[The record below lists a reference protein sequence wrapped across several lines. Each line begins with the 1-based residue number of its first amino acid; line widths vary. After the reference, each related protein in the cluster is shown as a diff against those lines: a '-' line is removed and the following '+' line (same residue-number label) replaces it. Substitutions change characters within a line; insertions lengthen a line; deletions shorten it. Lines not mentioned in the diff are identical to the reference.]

1 MMDLHDRPHRLR
13 VNEQLTLSVLW
24 FSLNFQNAALL
35 PIVIPTQII
44 LFVSGEVGNAR
55 QATFLGWISTVG
67 ATLTLFVPPLIGMLS
82 DRTTGNWGRRRPY
95 ILSGGLLMA
104 FGGIILGFANT
115 IGFFIMGLVVFQL
128 AVNATTAGYQ
138 SLIPDRVPEEQ
149 RGTASGYLGM
159 MTILGNVCS
168 LALAAWLF
176 SQVSSASPSSAAIHQ
191 GAMLFYVLS
200 GIVLLAGVLI
210 TIVGVHEVPLTPA
223 QVTSIQ
229 AASPAKFRW
238 RAWFDHNWVQ
248 PWRDRNFTWVFLTR
262 FFVMLGLTLF
272 MTFIEYYFA
281 IVAHVSN
288 PVQATAGIAV
298 LALLGAVFSAFL
310 LGILSDR
317 TGRVRIVSLSTS
329 CMALAALAFVVF
341 PNAFVLWPLGLLFG
355 IGYGAYTSVDWAL
368 TVDALPSLNTVGKD
382 MGIWNASSTLPAILG
397 PLIGTIIFAIASAFG
412 QTQSAYRA
420 IFALAAFV
428 MVLGAVFILKV
439 REKRESRRDT
449 GKPQTAQ
456 RSISVGWKLAFRT
469 RAGKARGFMRFW
481 PFWEWFTLTIWRV
494 KPVPHAPNGLF
505 ELRFIRYHGRPIDLP
520 DGTHIRKGD
529 RIGELHF
536 HNQALLEA
544 ATHNSPWGLLR
555 MMMQDLRALADW
567 TQEQDFPKDLR
578 ALFGVTLLSRAS
590 TRLGFTIRERPWN
603 LLAWFDR
610 VFMTGLLVLY
620 NEKGLERLLQGST
633 YGSYPQEAWMSRAEL
648 LKRYGSDRSTTG
660 NVTEGTAPHQ

>member
-1 MMDLHDRPHRLR
+1 MMDLHDHPHHLT
-13 VNEQLTLSVLW
+13 VNEQLTLSLLW

-35 PIVIPTQII
+35 PIVIPTQIV

-55 QATFLGWISTVG
+55 QATLLGWVSTAG
-67 ATLTLFVPPLIGMLS
+67 AIITLFVPPLIGMLS
-82 DRTTGNWGRRRPY
+82 DRTTSSWGRRRPY

-104 FGGIILGFANT
+104 FGGIILGFANN
-115 IGFFIMGLVVFQL
+115 IGFFILGLVVFQL

-176 SQVSSASPSSAAIHQ
+176 GQVSSVSPSMATIHQ

-210 TIVGVHEVPLTPA
+210 TVVSVHEVPYTLA
-223 QVTSIQ
+223 QVTSTQ
-229 AASPAKFRW
+229 ATGTDTFRW
-238 RAWFDHNWVQ
+238 RAWFDRNWIEL
-248 PWRDRNFTWVFLTR
+248 WRDRNFTWVFLTR

-310 LGILSDR
+310 LGVLSDR
-317 TGRVRIVSLSTS
+317 TGRVKIVALSTS

-341 PNAFVLWPLGLLFG
+341 PNAYILWPLGLLFG

-412 QTQSAYRA
+412 QTQSGYRA
-420 IFALAAFV
+420 VFALAAFV
-428 MVLGAVFILKV
+428 MVLGAVFVLKV
-439 REKRESRRDT
+439 REKRETHDT
-449 GKPQTAQ
+449 AKPHAPHHTP
-456 RSISVGWKLAFRT
+456 SIGWKLAFQT
-469 RAGKARGFMRFW
+469 RAGKARGFLRFW
-481 PFWEWFTLTIWRV
+481 PFWEWLTLTVWRV
-494 KPVPHAPNGLF
+494 KPIPHAPNRLF
-505 ELRFIRYHGRPIDLP
+505 QLHFTHYHGKPIDLP
-520 DGTHIRKGD
+520 DGTQIRKGD
-529 RIGELHF
+529 LIGELHF
-536 HNQALLEA
+536 RNQVLLEA
-544 ATHNSPWGLLR
+544 ATHTSTWGIIH
-555 MMMQDLRALADW
+555 MIMQDLHALAAW
-567 TQEQDFPKDLR
+567 TQAPDFPADLR
-578 ALFGVTLLSRAS
+578 ALFGITLLSRAS
-590 TRLGFTIRERPWN
+590 TRLGFTIRERPRN
-603 LLAWFDR
+603 LHTWLDR
-610 VFMTGLLVLY
+610 FFMTGLLVIY
-620 NEKGLERLLQGST
+620 NEKGLGRLLQGNT
-633 YGSYPQEAWMSRAEL
+633 YGSYPQEVWMSRGEL
-648 LKRYGSDRSTTG
+648 LKRYGSDSAATSS
-660 NVTEGTAPHQ
+660 